1 VIKYINIFKKK
12 NNLKCSKTSSKETI
26 LICDRGRPAQMF
38 FSSLFAYNINKNK
51 KHNVFV
57 LSDKKVSTEYNKYFY
72 NAFNINNFYLLNFKN
87 INLILLKS
95 FFESIYQLFK
105 ITFNNFDNFAENF
118 KFKNIYC
125 GDLIWDTYIR
135 HDHSFLNP
143 KINLK
148 FYKIIF
154 NIIYKIN
161 FLDDFIK
168 KRNVKIILS
177 SANNYSS
184 LSGISLRIG
193 LKYKIKTY
201 YQKFHKV
208 IKIKRFS
215 DIRKSPFILSKNE
228 LLDKYKFK
236 DNFIFTKYFENRMN
250 AKNLP
255 KRPTKNT
262 IDVISAFQNK
272 INDEK
277 YFFKKINR
285 NRNNF
290 KNICVFAPHAFS
302 DCNHAFGKLIYR
314 DYFQNFVETLKI
326 IKNNKENLWIVKP
339 HPSSY
344 FFNEVGIVE
353 KYLKKFTQNNLVIC
367 PNNISTK
374 LILRIADKIVT
385 SRGTIGLESACIGK
399 KAIITGSSPYSH
411 LGLSLNPKNKEIY
424 KRMLKSTKKEK
435 KLSNNKQKLAKKYLY
450 WFAMDKVYDE
460 LNFIQVDRNKK
471 NSFIKNLIKLQKTP
485 QFKFKILSYMKY
497 LNKLV

>member
-1 VIKYINIFKKK
+1 
-12 NNLKCSKTSSKETI
+12 
-26 LICDRGRPAQMF
+26 M
-38 FSSLFAYNINKNK
+38 
-51 KHNVFV
+51 
-57 LSDKKVSTEYNKYFY
+57 
-72 NAFNINNFYLLNFKN
+72 
-87 INLILLKS
+87 
-95 FFESIYQLFK
+95 
-105 ITFNNFDNFAENF
+105 
-118 KFKNIYC
+118 
-125 GDLIWDTYIR
+125 
-135 HDHSFLNP
+135 
-143 KINLK
+143 
-148 FYKIIF
+148 
-154 NIIYKIN
+154 
-161 FLDDFIK
+161 
-168 KRNVKIILS
+168 
-177 SANNYSS
+177 
-184 LSGISLRIG
+184 
-193 LKYKIKTY
+193 KYKIKTY

-208 IKIKRFS
+208 VKIKRFS

-255 KRPTKNT
+255 KRSTKNI

-277 YFFKKINR
+277 YFFTKIKKNR
-285 NRNNF
+285 NDF

-302 DCNHAFGKLIYR
+302 DCNHAYGKLIYR

-344 FFNEVGIVE
+344 IFNEVGIVE

-367 PNNISTK
+367 PSNISTK

-435 KLSNNKQKLAKKYLY
+435 KLNNNKQILAKKYLY
-450 WFAMDKVYDE
+450 WFAMDRVYDK
-460 LNFIQVDRNKK
+460 LNFIQIDRNKK
-471 NSFIKNLIKLQKTP
+471 NSFMKNLIKLQKTP
-485 QFKFKILSYMKY
+485 QFTSKILSYMKY